1 MDQMH
6 TISRGKEL
14 NIHKV
19 VREVQASHNTRLI
32 GLESKDSIIDFLVGE
47 VAKLNVA
54 IGTLP
59 MDGPPTHLT
68 PRDGPIRDGAS
79 SSSDNDNPLND
90 DERAVTT
97 TTPKHTPIVGRRLS
111 HLEVLKHM
119 TDHMSG
125 NPEANEVDVGSAKTF
140 QRGLDRLPRGLPMV
154 DPS

>member
-1 MDQMH
+1 M
-6 TISRGKEL
+6 
-14 NIHKV
+14 
-19 VREVQASHNTRLI
+19 QASHNTRLI

-59 MDGPPTHLT
+59 MNGPAIHLT
-68 PRDGPIRDGAS
+68 PRDGLSRDGSPS
-79 SSSDNDNPLND
+79 SPDNDNPSND

-119 TDHMSG
+119 HDHMLG
-125 NPEANEVDVGSAKTF
+125 APEANEVDVRTANFTAWTGSFAQGTSHGGPPANTVN
-140 QRGLDRLPRGLPMV
+140 Q
-154 DPS
+154 